1 MKNSKIR
8 MLEVCCSLEDLIVV
22 AAVSGHKKINEIR
35 ETLKYFMERA
45 NITSNELIEY
55 QITHL

>member
-22 AAVSGHKKINEIR
+22 AAVSGYKKINEIR